1 MCRGKTIL
9 VLMFCLVVWAA
20 LGGLVHGQSPASVT
34 LTGILEMGDGGP
46 ELRSGSETYLLDGG
60 EMSDLV
66 GKQVTVTGFFDESPD
81 GPKVFIVESIK
92 E

>member
-1 MCRGKTIL
+1 MYRGKAISI
-9 VLMFCLVVWAA
+9 LMFCLVVWAV
-20 LGGLVHGQSPASVT
+20 LGGPVHGQSPASVT

-46 ELRSGSETYLLDGG
+46 ELRSGNEMYLLDGG

-66 GKQVTVTGFFDESPD
+66 GKQVTVTGVFDESPD
-81 GPKVFIVESIK
+81 GPTVFIVESIK